1 MFKKKIK
8 ILLFSLLLYQS
19 PVFSKSSSFNEINSR
34 NLSNYFSGI
43 VAYENKNNSEA
54 LNFFNS
60 SKILI
65 NQHDSYLKRYVM
77 SLVLEEKVSQA
88 INLIKSNTNKNNS
101 DFFEAY
107 ILLVLDNLKKKDF
120 NKASEIL
127 FEVPEYLKEDR
138 LNIIILKSLNKYIEV
153 FKTKKIKKENENFGN
168 LSIINETFQRCYLDD
183 KNTDASFSNLI
194 NNPKADYSRY
204 IYFYISYLINKNQLE
219 KVKSITKELNYINT
233 SLLLSQGK
241 SWVEKKKL
249 QEFSKVFSCRDHND
263 ILGEFLFLIS
273 NLYSTQN
280 EFEKSNFYLNL
291 SSYLNPKFVFNLSLV
306 AENFYLNKDY
316 KKTKL
321 ILKNFDK
328 NYDFYYWYRIKKEAQ
343 IITKIKSRK
352 EALNHIAAEFDAIE
366 NPNNKFIFDIANFYK
381 NSKEYTKAIKYYS
394 VIIDKM
400 ENENEIKADIL
411 YRRGGSFERL
421 KDYPK
426 ADDDL
431 QHSLKINPEDAYVL
445 NYLAYSWLER
455 NYRIDEAIEML
466 EKAYAKESND
476 PYIIDSLGW
485 AYYLVKDFDKAEKFL
500 NIAVQLMPDDPIVN
514 DHYGDILWKLDRKIQ
529 ARYFWSMVLEME
541 EVDQELIDNIRNK
554 LVKGPKRS

>member
-8 ILLFSLLLYQS
+8 ILLFSLLFYQS

-249 QEFSKVFSCRDHND
+249 Q
-263 ILGEFLFLIS
+263 
-273 NLYSTQN
+273 
-280 EFEKSNFYLNL
+280 
-291 SSYLNPKFVFNLSLV
+291 
-306 AENFYLNKDY
+306 
-316 KKTKL
+316 
-321 ILKNFDK
+321 
-328 NYDFYYWYRIKKEAQ
+328 
-343 IITKIKSRK
+343 
-352 EALNHIAAEFDAIE
+352 
-366 NPNNKFIFDIANFYK
+366 
-381 NSKEYTKAIKYYS
+381 
-394 VIIDKM
+394 
-400 ENENEIKADIL
+400 
-411 YRRGGSFERL
+411 
-421 KDYPK
+421 
-426 ADDDL
+426 
-431 QHSLKINPEDAYVL
+431 
-445 NYLAYSWLER
+445 
-455 NYRIDEAIEML
+455 
-466 EKAYAKESND
+466 
-476 PYIIDSLGW
+476 
-485 AYYLVKDFDKAEKFL
+485 
-500 NIAVQLMPDDPIVN
+500 
-514 DHYGDILWKLDRKIQ
+514 
-529 ARYFWSMVLEME
+529 
-541 EVDQELIDNIRNK
+541 
-554 LVKGPKRS
+554 